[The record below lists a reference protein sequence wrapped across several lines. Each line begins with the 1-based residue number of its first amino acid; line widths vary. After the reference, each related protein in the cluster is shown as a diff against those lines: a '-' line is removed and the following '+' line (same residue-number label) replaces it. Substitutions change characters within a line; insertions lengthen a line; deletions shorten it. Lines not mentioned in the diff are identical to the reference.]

1 MQPLIIIGVAVIAA
15 FFLAA
20 LLNFRLLLYPLI
32 PYRIPLAKAKPLHL
46 AGNTLFISD
55 LHLKNG
61 KSFEFVTELRDFIG
75 RKRVS
80 NLVIVGDLFDSP
92 TYALK
97 VLSNPSLAALS
108 NVLGLDGLPIEI
120 FWVIG
125 SPSHDPVS
133 IGASET
139 EDGKLIILG
148 QCASITC
155 NRVKILAYHG
165 HDLSA
170 IGAFAHAWDR
180 FISKLSLERLWKKLA
195 NVDRATWIVFGHT
208 HIPGL
213 DSEERVANCG
223 GWMAVPLLV
232 RPSRTG
238 IFLSQESDLPEIVQ
252 IA

>member
-1 MQPLIIIGVAVIAA
+1 M
-15 FFLAA
+15 
-20 LLNFRLLLYPLI
+20 NFRLLLYPLI
-32 PYRIPLAKAKPLHL
+32 PNLNPLAKAESLRL
-46 AGNTLFISD
+46 TGNTLFISD
-55 LHLKNG
+55 LHLKDG
-61 KSFEFVTELRDFIG
+61 QSFEFAKDLKDFIEA
-75 RKRVS
+75 KHVS
-80 NLVIVGDLFDSP
+80 NLLIVGDLFDSP
-92 TYALK
+92 SYALK
-97 VLSNPSLAALS
+97 VLNNPSFAVPS
-108 NVLGLDGLPIEI
+108 KVLGVDGLPVKV

-125 SPSHDPVS
+125 SPSHDPVN
-133 IGASET
+133 IGANQT
-139 EDGKLIILG
+139 EGGKLTILG

-155 NRVKILAYHG
+155 NRVRILAYHG

-223 GWMAVPLLV
+223 GWMTVPLLV